1 MRLIDAEKLK
11 EQFRQ
16 MKGEESLASMFAED
30 MMKAVEAQP
39 TAYDLENLKAIYCF
53 LLGRIGIA
61 LEPDGSGRSD
71 ILDKKRQGEPAETK
85 PVAGA
90 AKALIRSMYMHGDVA
105 EYVAGKY
112 DIKGEIGIG

>member
-39 TAYDLENLKAIYCF
+39 TAYDLDKVIEDLEELRDGNYDFDCCPYKETNISCDKCHMIRAID
-53 LLGRIGIA
+53 LV
-61 LEPDGSGRSD
+61 
-71 ILDKKRQGEPAETK
+71 KRGGYH
-85 PVAGA
+85 V
-90 AKALIRSMYMHGDVA
+90 
-105 EYVAGKY
+105 
-112 DIKGEIGIG
+112 

>member
-39 TAYDLENLKAIYCF
+39 TAYDLEKVIEDLEELRDGNYDFDCCPYKETNISCDKCHMIRAI
-53 LLGRIGIA
+53 
-61 LEPDGSGRSD
+61 DVV
-71 ILDKKRQGEPAETK
+71 KRGGYH
-85 PVAGA
+85 V
-90 AKALIRSMYMHGDVA
+90 
-105 EYVAGKY
+105 
-112 DIKGEIGIG
+112 

>member
-39 TAYDLENLKAIYCF
+39 TAYDLEKVIEDLEELRDGNYDFDCCPYKETNISCDKCHMIRAID
-53 LLGRIGIA
+53 LV
-61 LEPDGSGRSD
+61 
-71 ILDKKRQGEPAETK
+71 KRGGYR
-85 PVAGA
+85 V
-90 AKALIRSMYMHGDVA
+90 
-105 EYVAGKY
+105 
-112 DIKGEIGIG
+112 

>member
-39 TAYDLENLKAIYCF
+39 TAYDLEKVIEDLEELRDGNYDFDCCPYKETNISCDKCHMIRAI
-53 LLGRIGIA
+53 
-61 LEPDGSGRSD
+61 
-71 ILDKKRQGEPAETK
+71 
-85 PVAGA
+85 
-90 AKALIRSMYMHGDVA
+90 DVVRRGG
-105 EYVAGKY
+105 YRV
-112 DIKGEIGIG
+112 